1 MGFLLGLRKPL
12 VQSCQMS
19 IYRIGVNDFPRAL
32 MFYRGLMRM
41 LDWVL
46 LPGFELPGVQ
56 WQWPGDQ
63 SMSMTVL
70 PSTLEYP
77 ATAGAARLISLRAA
91 NSIGVDKAHAVG
103 LALGG
108 QCEARPGYEPEPGLI
123 CGEES
128 HEYAAYLRDPEGNLL
143 CIFCPPLG

>member
-1 MGFLLGLRKPL
+1 LLGLRKPL

-32 MFYRGLMRM
+32 VFYRGLMRM

-46 LPGFELPGVQ
+46 LPGLELPGVQ
-56 WQWPGDQ
+56 WQWPGDPQ
-63 SMSMTVL
+63 MSMAVV
-70 PSTLEYP
+70 PSRPDYP
-77 ATAGAARLISLRAA
+77 ASAGGERMISLRAA
-91 NSIGVDKAHAVG
+91 NSISVDKAHAVA

-108 QCEARPGYEPEPGLI
+108 QCEARPGYEPAPDLI
-123 CGEES
+123 AGEAS

-143 CIFCPPLG
+143 CVFCPPLG